1 LTGALTVNLNSNDT
15 SELSVPVSVLIPDG
29 QSSVNFS
36 VTAVDDGLIDGPQT
50 ALVQA
55 SAVGAVAVNR
65 SISVADTTAPT
76 FTVFD
81 VATTTLRPTF
91 SWIGISNAASYE
103 ILVVQ
108 ITTASSVFHRQA
120 GITSTSYTMPIDL
133 PLGTF
138 YIRLRAITTAR
149 LLSPWGPIQMIRS
162 RPLTTVEG
170 SGRTETFGTFTIRW
184 AAIPGATSY
193 DIVVDRLTSQTRGFL
208 RNGAVPTNSLVVSDF
223 PIGQYHVRVRV
234 LAPGMASG
242 WSLAALVTVSIQPA
256 GVRVNAAGFGSI
268 ATLNWDAVNGAVRY
282 DVQVDN
288 QTTGVSQFIRNVNVV
303 GTSLS
308 MPTLTPGSYTAV
320 VRAIDSANRT
330 HSASAPA
337 AFVFNSVTPLTLTD
351 MTLAGRPL
359 FNWITVAG
367 AVRYELV
374 FANAS
379 LVPQITLSN
388 LTGNQ
393 YQPAVPLAAGVW
405 RAWIRAFDGSGNA
418 TAVSNTVAFTLV

>member
-1 LTGALTVNLNSNDT
+1 
-15 SELSVPVSVLIPDG
+15 
-29 QSSVNFS
+29 
-36 VTAVDDGLIDGPQT
+36 
-50 ALVQA
+50 
-55 SAVGAVAVNR
+55 
-65 SISVADTTAPT
+65 
-76 FTVFD
+76 
-81 VATTTLRPTF
+81 
-91 SWIGISNAASYE
+91 
-103 ILVVQ
+103 
-108 ITTASSVFHRQA
+108 
-120 GITSTSYTMPIDL
+120 
-133 PLGTF
+133 
-138 YIRLRAITTAR
+138 
-149 LLSPWGPIQMIRS
+149 
-162 RPLTTVEG
+162 
-170 SGRTETFGTFTIRW
+170 
-184 AAIPGATSY
+184 
-193 DIVVDRLTSQTRGFL
+193 
-208 RNGAVPTNSLVVSDF
+208 
-223 PIGQYHVRVRV
+223 
-234 LAPGMASG
+234 MASG